1 MFSSSLPSTYLF
13 VYLFLFSW
21 GRGLYFLKIPS
32 LPVLFSFYQLPRLAF
47 KSKIPKHQ
55 PGYNW
60 ISEEMKNTNTP
71 ALPFESP
78 IYNLNFWKGPRFTV
92 SWIRAELKD
101 LWRVLLYK
109 EGKKQTKTRIIL
121 FKKNQ
126 QSLPQPFSLPHLP
139 HYCRPSGLAVGFL
152 PLHLWWIR
160 FTSYC
165 FNLRHATG
173 YLPAR
178 EDEGLAHL
186 HHSAFPAS
194 SYI

>member
-21 GRGLYFLKIPS
+21 GRGLYFFKIPS

-78 IYNLNFWKGPRFTV
+78 IYNLTFWKGPRFTV

-121 FKKNQ
+121 FKKTSSPCHSPSHFLTCLTTAGPPGWLLVS
-126 QSLPQPFSLPHLP
+126 SLYISDEYALLVTASIWDMPQ
-139 HYCRPSGLAVGFL
+139 VTFL
-152 PLHLWWIR
+152 LGKMR
-160 FTSYC
+160 
-165 FNLRHATG
+165 G
-173 YLPAR
+173 
-178 EDEGLAHL
+178 
-186 HHSAFPAS
+186 
-194 SYI
+194 